1 MRQWVASEGNDRGKG
16 RDGRGR
22 GRNRRGRAGTE
33 REVWTEK
40 EEAGKEEGV

>member
-22 GRNRRGRAGTE
+22 NRRGRAGTE
-33 REVWTEK
+33 REVWRET
-40 EEAGKEEGV
+40 EEAGKEEEE